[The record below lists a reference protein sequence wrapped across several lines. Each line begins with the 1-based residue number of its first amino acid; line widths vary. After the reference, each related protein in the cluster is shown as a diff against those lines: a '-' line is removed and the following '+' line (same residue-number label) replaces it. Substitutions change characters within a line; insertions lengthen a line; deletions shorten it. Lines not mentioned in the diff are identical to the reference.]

1 VTVLLYQ
8 TALSGWRE
16 PWADARRAVTAAAR
30 APRSRTLRAE
40 RSHRCRP
47 PHRAPAAR
55 PWLVV
60 LVSAGAATGAGAV
73 PPSAGGGSEPQ
84 AQPSA
89 PPASTPADSGAFM
102 DLSAAW
108 RAVRQDREHAP
119 ESPSSIKP
127 LRSHDANP
135 HLQCGCSRSG
145 DGPGSVRRGATPTG
159 HCHSPSSSRNRCRG
173 IRAASPAGRES
184 EILRRFVLPV
194 E

>member
-1 VTVLLYQ
+1 M
-8 TALSGWRE
+8 A
-16 PWADARRAVTAAAR
+16 
-30 APRSRTLRAE
+30 RTLGGCSSGGDSGRE
-40 RSHRCRP
+40 G
-47 PHRAPAAR
+47 AAL
-55 PWLVV
+55 PN
-60 LVSAGAATGAGAV
+60 SAGGTESSLPPAPQSSCGAALAGGSGLGGSGDGSRRGPAL
-73 PPSAGGGSEPQ
+73 GRGGSEPQ